1 MYGWF
6 DRGGGTSSRGGG
18 DQHAPRIRI
27 RPPPVDSAV
36 DDGFGV
42 VFPCEQSLGTDNHA
56 VSWYVTNVHT
66 HNDMHRCLMREGG
79 MTLFHFL
86 FGIEQL
92 NGSGTGGTTT
102 VSSRVIAVRAILC
115 QM

>member
-1 MYGWF
+1 MNG
-6 DRGGGTSSRGGG
+6 
-18 DQHAPRIRI
+18 
-27 RPPPVDSAV
+27 
-36 DDGFGV
+36 
-42 VFPCEQSLGTDNHA
+42 QSCSVMVCDERA
-56 VSWYVTNVHT
+56 HT

-86 FGIEQL
+86 FGIEQS